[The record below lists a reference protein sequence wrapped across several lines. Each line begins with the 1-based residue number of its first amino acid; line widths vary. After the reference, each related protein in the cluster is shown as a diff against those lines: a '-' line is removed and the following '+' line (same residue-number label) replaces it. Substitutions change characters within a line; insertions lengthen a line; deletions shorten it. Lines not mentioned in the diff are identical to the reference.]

1 MIILKENAEITP
13 IQGHIILYCK
23 FHYDADGVS
32 RIEGLKRLWAARCAY
47 DYDEQDNSC
56 LEYIANDLFKIIC
69 TISNFSII
77 EFQKE
82 LHKATYNY
90 YRDEED
96 TIMERIVNY
105 YIFQLAYITVAEY
118 NPISGRTKMLLN
130 LPKPKK
136 RLFKKIISGKGD
148 YNDYKQLTLYEN
160 IN

>member
-1 MIILKENAEITP
+1 MIILKENVKITP

-23 FHYDADGVS
+23 FHYDVSGVS

-82 LHKATYNY
+82 LHKAMFNY
-90 YRDEED
+90 YIDERDS
-96 TIMERIVNY
+96 IIERIINY
-105 YIFQLAYITVAEY
+105 YIFQLSYITVAEHDSV
-118 NPISGRTKMLLN
+118 SGKTKMLIN
-130 LPKPKK
+130 LPKTKK
-136 RLFKKIISGKGD
+136 RLFKKIISGKGN
-148 YNDYKQLTLYEN
+148 YNDYKLLTV
-160 IN
+160 

>member
-1 MIILKENAEITP
+1 MKILKENAEITP

-47 DYDEQDNSC
+47 DYNEQDNSC
-56 LEYIANDLFKIIC
+56 LEYIANDLFEIIC

-82 LHKATYNY
+82 LHKAMFDY
-90 YRDEED
+90 YRSEKDSV
-96 TIMERIVNY
+96 IERVINY
-105 YIFQLAYITVAEY
+105 YIFQLSYITVADY
-118 NPISGRTKMLLN
+118 NPISGKTKMLLN

-136 RLFKKIISGKGD
+136 RLFKRILKGKGD
-148 YNDYKQLTLYEN
+148 YNDYNLLN
-160 IN
+160 V